1 MFCTNLPYFKSY
13 ILILYFLTDILYL
26 QMFTQFFNWR
36 TGLAIIAIAIISGT
50 IFYSNY
56 LAKKIATEERQKI
69 DQWLE
74 AVKDI
79 SNPNVLPTN
88 LSGKILV
95 ENNRDIPMIAVNE
108 KDSIFETNNLDSLS
122 IKDDAGYLRKK
133 LNEFKEL
140 HAPISWTN
148 PVDSLQINRLYYGES
163 SLLKEVR
170 YYPLIQ
176 LCIVALFIIIT
187 LIAITTQHTST
198 QNQVWAG
205 MAKETAHQLGTP
217 LSSLQGWVE
226 LLKDKEENKK
236 IANEMSKDVD
246 RLKLV
251 SDRFGKIGSIPQ
263 LEEINIIEQVES
275 MVAYI
280 KRRSPD
286 RIYFNLN
293 TFNETE
299 IKAMIN
305 APLFDWVIENLLKNA
320 LDAMDG
326 KGRITITI
334 KDETT
339 QVLIDVADTGKGISK
354 QNTKKVF
361 QPGFTTKK
369 RGWGLGLSLSKRI
382 IEQYHKGQL
391 FVKQSEA
398 GKGTTFRIILKR

>member
-1 MFCTNLPYFKSY
+1 MFSQ
-13 ILILYFLTDILYL
+13 LI
-26 QMFTQFFNWR
+26 NWR
-36 TGLAIIAIAIISGT
+36 TFLAITAIAIISGT
-50 IFYSNY
+50 VFYSNY

-69 DQWLE
+69 EQWVE

-79 SNPNVLPTN
+79 SNPNVSPTN

-95 ENNRDIPMIAVNE
+95 ENNKDIPMIAVNE
-108 KDSIFETNNLDSLS
+108 KDSIFESNNLDSFS
-122 IKDDAGYLRKK
+122 IKNDSNYLPQK
-133 LNEFKEL
+133 LKEFREL

-148 PVDSLQINRLYYGES
+148 PIDSLQKNRLYYGES
-163 SLLKEVR
+163 DILKDVR

-176 LCIVALFIIIT
+176 LFIVALFIIIT
-187 LIAITTQHTST
+187 LIAITTKHTST

-226 LLKDKEENKK
+226 LLKENRDNEK
-236 IANEMSKDVD
+236 IANEMSKDLD

-263 LEEINIIEQVES
+263 LEEINLVQQVET
-275 MVAYI
+275 MMAYI
-280 KRRSPD
+280 KRRSSE
-286 RIYFNLN
+286 RIYFSLN

-299 IKAMIN
+299 IMAMIN

-326 KGRITITI
+326 KGRINITI
-334 KDETT
+334 KNEIT
-339 QVLIDVADTGKGISK
+339 QVLIDVSDTGKGISK

-361 QPGFTTKK
+361 LPGFTTKK

-382 IEQYHKGQL
+382 IEQYHKGEL
-391 FVKQSEA
+391 FVKQSET

>member
-1 MFCTNLPYFKSY
+1 
-13 ILILYFLTDILYL
+13 
-26 QMFTQFFNWR
+26 MFTQFFNWR
-36 TGLAIIAIAIISGT
+36 TGLAVIAIAIISGT

-69 DQWLE
+69 EQWVE

-79 SNPNVLPTN
+79 SNPNVSPTN
-88 LSGKILV
+88 LSSKILI
-95 ENNRDIPMIAVNE
+95 ENNKDIPMIAVNE
-108 KDSIFETNNLDSLS
+108 KDSIFESNNLDSFS
-122 IKDDAGYLRKK
+122 IKNDSNYLRKK
-133 LNEFKEL
+133 LKKFKEL

-163 SLLKEVR
+163 ALLKEVR

-187 LIAITTQHTST
+187 LIAITTKHTST

-226 LLKDKEENKK
+226 LLKENEDNKK

-263 LEEINIIEQVES
+263 LEKMNVIEQVES

-299 IKAMIN
+299 ITANIN

-334 KDETT
+334 KNETT

-361 QPGFTTKK
+361 LPGFTTKK

-391 FVKQSEA
+391 FVKQSET

>member
-1 MFCTNLPYFKSY
+1 
-13 ILILYFLTDILYL
+13 
-26 QMFTQFFNWR
+26 MFTQFFNWR

-69 DQWLE
+69 EQWLE

-79 SNPNVLPTN
+79 SNPTVSPTN
-88 LSGKILV
+88 LSSKILV
-95 ENNRDIPMIAVNE
+95 ENNKDIPMIAVNE
-108 KDSIFETNNLDSLS
+108 KDSIFESNNLDSFS
-122 IKDDAGYLRKK
+122 IQNDAGYLRKK

-140 HAPISWTN
+140 HAPISWVN
-148 PVDSLQINRLYYGES
+148 PMDSLQTNRLYYGES

-187 LIAITTQHTST
+187 LIAITTKHTST

-217 LSSLQGWVE
+217 LSSLEGWIE
-226 LLKDKEENKK
+226 LLRENTESEK
-236 IANEMSKDVD
+236 IAIEMSKDVD

-263 LEEINIIEQVES
+263 LEEMNVIEQVES
-275 MVAYI
+275 MVSYI

-286 RIYFNLN
+286 RIFFSIN
-293 TFNETE
+293 TFNQTE
-299 IKAMIN
+299 VMAMIN

-326 KGRITITI
+326 KGRINITI
-334 KDETT
+334 KNETT
-339 QVLIDVADTGKGISK
+339 QVIIDVADTGKGISK
-354 QNTKKVF
+354 KNTKKVF
-361 QPGFTTKK
+361 LPGFTTKK

-382 IEQYHKGQL
+382 IEQYHKGEL
-391 FVKQSEA
+391 FVKQSDA
-398 GKGTTFRIILKR
+398 GKGTTFRIVLKR